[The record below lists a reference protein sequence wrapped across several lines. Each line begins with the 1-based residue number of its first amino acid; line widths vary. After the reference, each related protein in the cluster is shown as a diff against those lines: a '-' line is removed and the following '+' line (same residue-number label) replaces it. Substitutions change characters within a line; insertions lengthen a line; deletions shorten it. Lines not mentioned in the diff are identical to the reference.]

1 MPTATGQMDAI
12 DMKRLNQWKKRQAD
26 IHLREAIDEWSLEAA
41 GVDYE
46 RPVTPLTSADCA
58 DHARATLYSFPRPPL
73 QRRKRW
79 LFRRLPW
86 L

>member
-1 MPTATGQMDAI
+1 MPTSNGQMDAI
-12 DMKRLNQWKKRQAD
+12 DMKRLNRWRKAQAD
-26 IHLREAIDEWSLEAA
+26 LRLREEIDEHSLEAF
-41 GVDYE
+41 GVEAE
-46 RPVTPLTSADCA
+46 RPLTRYTDADSAAHVRD
-58 DHARATLYSFPRPPL
+58 TLYSYPRPPL